1 MKKFLFIVIFF
12 WKLKIR
18 LNIWE
23 KKFIYVKKQ
32 KELKVMSSG
41 QVCVLFINV
50 AKIFRHDISTAFI
63 CIQYEMVSC
72 ECPNNLDSTLYV
84 IKCMVSVMLYG
95 V

>member
-1 MKKFLFIVIFF
+1 MKKFLFIVFF
-12 WKLKIR
+12 LKVENKIKYLR
-18 LNIWE
+18 

-32 KELKVMSSG
+32 KEFKVMSFG

-50 AKIFRHDISTAFI
+50 AKISRHDISTAFI